1 MCLNASRHLLYDN
14 TMTKDHTPSAPPEP
28 PEDLVRIGHS
38 MSMMRV
44 MMGRR
49 VIGRMAIARAAPGI
63 DLSQLDIL
71 DVVLRIS
78 KDGGE
83 PTVGAIADAMRIDPS
98 RGSRLVAELV
108 TRGLLKR
115 DASQED
121 GRRSLILLTP
131 SGEAVLGEIRA
142 IKHSIIE
149 TATADWSADERA
161 VFGDLFERFITGFYQ
176 AALGTAP
183 ADCDDPQAA
192 AS

>member
-1 MCLNASRHLLYDN
+1 
-14 TMTKDHTPSAPPEP
+14 MTQDHATLEP
-28 PEDLVRIGHS
+28 LELSEDIARIGHS

-71 DVVLRIS
+71 DAVNRITS
-78 KDGGE
+78 DGGE
-83 PTVGAIADAMRIDPS
+83 PTVGAIAEAMRIDPS

-131 SGEAVLGEIRA
+131 SGAAVLAEIRA
-142 IKHSIIE
+142 VKHSIIE
-149 TATADWSADERA
+149 SATADWSAEERTI
-161 VFGDLFERFITGFYQ
+161 FGELFERFIAGFYQ
-176 AALGTAP
+176 AAQGT
-183 ADCDDPQAA
+183 DRSECEETVQAA
-192 AS
+192 S